1 MTDTEFTAKERSR
14 FRKLLEVANST
25 TFSGEREAALTAAT
39 RLAAAHGLSL
49 REAAGMSDIDSQA
62 SNPVRSRHR
71 PRASAAY
78 PADFG
83 AAGADAMGRWWT
95 RPDRAAPAGD
105 AAGHRTEHE
114 RVAAEKR
121 RRDEA
126 LADALRRGLDA
137 DIRAEE
143 ARRAARKSSYVRPA
157 KRGSWRSRP
166 EFIRVLLS
174 ETEMTAKEIAA
185 AAGVSVYEV
194 FKVKLLMRNEAKA
207 S

>member
-1 MTDTEFTAKERSR
+1 MTETEFTAKERLR

-25 TFSGEREAALTAAT
+25 TFAGERDAALTAAT
-39 RLAAAHGLSL
+39 RLAAAHGLTL
-49 REAAGMSDIDSQA
+49 REAAGMSELA
-62 SNPVRSRHR
+62 AETATRHR
-71 PRASAAY
+71 PRANAGFK
-78 PADFG
+78 ADFG

-95 RPDRAAPAGD
+95 RPEQKPNYGAGT
-105 AAGHRTEHE
+105 GYRTEEE

-143 ARRAARKSSYVRPA
+143 ARRAARKSNYVRPA
-157 KRGSWRSRP
+157 KRGNWRSRP
-166 EFIRVLLS
+166 EFIRILLR
-174 ETEMTAKEIAA
+174 ETAMTAKEIAA

-194 FKVKLLMRNEAKA
+194 FKEKLLMRGSA
-207 S
+207 